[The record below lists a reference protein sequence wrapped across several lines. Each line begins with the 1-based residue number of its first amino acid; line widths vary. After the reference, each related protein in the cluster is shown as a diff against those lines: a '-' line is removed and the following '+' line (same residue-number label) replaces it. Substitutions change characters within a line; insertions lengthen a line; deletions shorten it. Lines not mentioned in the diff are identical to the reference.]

1 LESVVVALIPA
12 LDTVDTVISWS
23 LISRFDEDGE
33 LPVIQD
39 LQALGLSPRP
49 NAKINIGLGR
59 PLIED

>member
-1 LESVVVALIPA
+1 VVALIPA